1 MRSLTPIGRK
11 AYCKRIT
18 FRWARSSERLARYRR
33 GYLACDPDVA
43 DLRVMGAFPLTD
55 TDKSLA
61 MLARVFPVRIHRRF
75 SWWVTVEKR

>member
-1 MRSLTPIGRK
+1 
-11 AYCKRIT
+11 
-18 FRWARSSERLARYRR
+18 
-33 GYLACDPDVA
+33 
-43 DLRVMGAFPLTD
+43 LTD